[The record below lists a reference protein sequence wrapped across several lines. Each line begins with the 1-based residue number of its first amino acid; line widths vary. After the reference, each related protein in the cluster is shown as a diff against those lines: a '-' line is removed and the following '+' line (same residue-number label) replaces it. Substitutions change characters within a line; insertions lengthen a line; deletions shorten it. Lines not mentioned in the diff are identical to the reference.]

1 MNVLTK
7 HTAVMFMLSVTI
19 PLDRTSARVRAR
31 AFMEMEH
38 TAQVNTSSL

>member
-1 MNVLTK
+1 MNVLTN

-19 PLDRTSARVRAR
+19 PWDRTSARARAR
-31 AFMEMEH
+31 VFMEMER

>member
-19 PLDRTSARVRAR
+19 PWDRTSARAGAR
-31 AFMEMEH
+31 VFMEMEH